1 LEANVFSEPA
11 AEFAAGEMLLIEL
24 VALLVADVAFSTA
37 AAFS

>member
-1 LEANVFSEPA
+1 MFSEPA
-11 AEFAAGEMLLIEL
+11 AEFAAGEMLLHLLIEL